1 MNQAAL
7 PEWQLSRQASENA
20 ILHQLYIDIS
30 RIIPFLQAN
39 PYWLNAKNI
48 SSLIFISTVI
58 KQLMLMIFF
67 FLFFRPR
74 ILRKKRKK
82 KRLLYIDIL
91 YIDGTMKNDVRFE
104 YIPWKNVWLCFIS
117 IACVHVSHKTEKFR
131 FLKYFQLRK
140 RCQILVFPRKHCPI
154 WFTLHCFR
162 SILKIRR
169 EIKILNYNEIV

>member
-7 PEWQLSRQASENA
+7 PEWQLSRQASENV
-20 ILHQLYIDIS
+20 ILHQLYIDIW

-58 KQLMLMIFF
+58 KQLILMIFF

-82 KRLLYIDIL
+82 RGCCIL
-91 YIDGTMKNDVRFE
+91 IFCILME
-104 YIPWKNVWLCFIS
+104 QWKMMSDLNIS
-117 IACVHVSHKTEKFR
+117 YGKMSDFVSFP
-131 FLKYFQLRK
+131 L
-140 RCQILVFPRKHCPI
+140 LVF
-154 WFTLHCFR
+154 TLV
-162 SILKIRR
+162 
-169 EIKILNYNEIV
+169 IKQRNFGF

>member
-7 PEWQLSRQASENA
+7 PEWQLSRQASENV
-20 ILHQLYIDIS
+20 ILHQLYIDIW

-58 KQLMLMIFF
+58 KQLILMIFF

-104 YIPWKNVWLCFIS
+104 YILWKNV
-117 IACVHVSHKTEKFR
+117 
-131 FLKYFQLRK
+131 
-140 RCQILVFPRKHCPI
+140 
-154 WFTLHCFR
+154 
-162 SILKIRR
+162 
-169 EIKILNYNEIV
+169 